1 VRLLRKPSIFPT
13 CVKVGIPAQG
23 LSRHHLWRR
32 WAECACIVSG
42 KVGVEVKP
50 DTSFSEACPQRQSRV
65 PLVIKIYKVN
75 PCNIGDWAQV
85 ADACKYCPGWVF
97 CVSHASFQNYV
108 RSRLTSW
115 FYLITRLT
123 LFMEPWMESCFIVWG
138 EENDYRL
145 GYFQASFDY
154 LQGLMCFGM

>member
-1 VRLLRKPSIFPT
+1 RIEAVYLSNSPRSTLSDAFCERCHAVRLLRKPSIFPT

-85 ADACKYCPGWVF
+85 A
-97 CVSHASFQNYV
+97 
-108 RSRLTSW
+108 
-115 FYLITRLT
+115 
-123 LFMEPWMESCFIVWG
+123 
-138 EENDYRL
+138 
-145 GYFQASFDY
+145 
-154 LQGLMCFGM
+154 